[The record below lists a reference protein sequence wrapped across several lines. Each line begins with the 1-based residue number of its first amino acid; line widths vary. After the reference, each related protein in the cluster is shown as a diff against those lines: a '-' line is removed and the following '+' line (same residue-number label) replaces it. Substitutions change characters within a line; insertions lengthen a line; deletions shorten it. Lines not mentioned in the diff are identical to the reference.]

1 MLRFNI
7 AHTKQRITIC
17 HVEGE
22 QGVTDRKRLLHKLPV
37 RPTRFYKA
45 GVEKPTAGL
54 GKNVLFDVMK
64 G

>member
-45 GVEKPTAGL
+45 GVEKPTAG
-54 GKNVLFDVMK
+54 
-64 G
+64 